1 MVERRFHSISHLA
14 VEAHISARTLK
25 KRIKVLLSDPEI
37 AKVFGHYPRWT
48 LPLCQQRILIA
59 NIPELMHLQDSE

>member
-1 MVERRFHSISHLA
+1 MCERRFRTVSHLA

-37 AKVFGHYPRWT
+37 AKIFGPYPRWT
-48 LPLCQQRILIA
+48 LPLFQQRILIGH
-59 NIPELMHLQDSE
+59 IPELMHLQDNE